1 MKKLLLLLWIMVSP
15 MMAFSFFDDAG
26 SDKTYLHLVSS
37 IKDVAISTQ
46 KTRGLSNSFM
56 NGNVAA
62 QLLVYAQREQMM
74 KDFEAIK
81 KLSEE
86 AKLSE
91 KYRKNIDLL
100 MAKARKLNKKA
111 FKKDSAEVFSAYTG
125 IIEEWIAL
133 NGKIIDSHF
142 KEGNKEIYHAVSM
155 LNNTLLP
162 LTENIGKL
170 RGMGSGIVARG
181 HCNAKE
187 TPKMQSFIT
196 NIESYRVA
204 MEQYFKSQG
213 CKRLAPR
220 ELNKLKEQIDL
231 YTELAK
237 TKVIGQDQITLD
249 ANKFFDQG
257 TAAIGGVLKIYNA
270 METEIESKL

>member
-37 IKDVAISTQ
+37 IKNVAISTQ

-86 AKLSE
+86 AKLSDQD
-91 KYRKNIDLL
+91 RKSIDVLI
-100 MAKARKLNKKA
+100 AKAKKLNKKA
-111 FKKDSAEVFSAYTG
+111 FKKESAEVFSAYTG
-125 IIEEWIAL
+125 VIEEWIAL

-142 KEGNKEIYHAVSM
+142 KEGNKKIYSAVSM
-155 LNNTLLP
+155 LNSTLLP

-181 HCNAKE
+181 HCNTKE

-204 MEQYFKSQG
+204 MEHYFKSQG

-231 YTELAK
+231 YTQLAK

>member
-15 MMAFSFFDDAG
+15 MMAFSFFDDTG

-81 KLSEE
+81 KLAEE
-86 AKLSE
+86 AKLSDQD
-91 KYRKNIDLL
+91 RKSINVL
-100 MAKARKLNKKA
+100 MAKAKKLNKKA
-111 FKKDSAEVFSAYTG
+111 FKKESAEVFSAYTG

-133 NGKIIDSHF
+133 NDKIIDSHF
-142 KEGNKEIYHAVSM
+142 KEGNKEIYSAVSM

-181 HCNAKE
+181 HCNAQE

-196 NIESYRVA
+196 NIESYRAA
-204 MEQYFKSQG
+204 MEQYFNTQG

-231 YTELAK
+231 YTQLAK